1 MVILFNK
8 LWGTE
13 SLDSN
18 GIKGESLSAEESCEV
33 DEYIRIYKRE
43 GFSKHPEV
51 NDFIWKNGLW
61 DNFKA
66 IRSLNDHGNFKE
78 IEGIQPKYFEI
89 ICNILNISDEGGLPL
104 DSYTKY

>member
-51 NDFIWKNGLW
+51 NDFI
-61 DNFKA
+61 
-66 IRSLNDHGNFKE
+66 
-78 IEGIQPKYFEI
+78 
-89 ICNILNISDEGGLPL
+89 
-104 DSYTKY
+104 